1 MKKLIPKLDDADMKE
16 MFEEINDIDN
26 VAVARVQDL
35 VISLKKFVRLDE
47 AELQEADIN
56 KELDLTLTIIRNE
69 TKNKA
74 EIIRHYGE
82 LPLIK
87 CYPNMLNQV
96 FMNILL
102 NACHAIE
109 KYGKIEITTKVE
121 NNELIVKIKDSGKGI
136 KPENLDKIFSAGF
149 TTKKAGVGS
158 GLGLAIS
165 SEIIDMH
172 HGKIHV
178 TSEFGHGSE
187 FTILIPVA

>member
-1 MKKLIPKLDDADMKE
+1 
-16 MFEEINDIDN
+16 MFEEINEVDN
-26 VAVARVQDL
+26 VAVARVHDL

-56 KELDLTLTIIRNE
+56 KELDLTLTLIRHE

-74 EIIRHYGE
+74 EIIKNYGE
-82 LPLIK
+82 LPMIK

-109 KYGKIEITTKVE
+109 KYGTIEISTKVE
-121 NNELIVKIKDSGKGI
+121 NSELIVKIKDSGKGI
-136 KPENLDKIFSAGF
+136 KPENLDKIFNAGY
-149 TTKKAGVGS
+149 TTKSAGVGT

-165 SEIIDMH
+165 SKIVDKH

-187 FTILIPVA
+187 FTISIPIA